1 MNPLR
6 LSQIAQFA
14 GASLE
19 SGDGTVVVNKI
30 STDSR
35 AIKPGELFVALHGEN
50 FDAHDFVEAATK
62 SGAAG
67 ALVNRNW
74 KRDVPKNFALIR
86 AIDTLR
92 AYQQIAANYRR
103 SLTLKVL
110 AITGSN

>member
-6 LSQIAQFA
+6 LSQVAQFA

-19 SGDGTVVVNKI
+19 SGDGTVVINKI

-35 AIKPGELFVALHGEN
+35 TIKPGELFVALHGEN
-50 FDAHDFVEAATK
+50 FDAHDFVEAAAK

-74 KRDVPKNFALIR
+74 NGHVPENFALIR
-86 AIDTLR
+86 AVDPLGVS
-92 AYQQIAANYRR
+92 ANCYK
-103 SLTLKVL
+103 LP
-110 AITGSN
+110 AFA